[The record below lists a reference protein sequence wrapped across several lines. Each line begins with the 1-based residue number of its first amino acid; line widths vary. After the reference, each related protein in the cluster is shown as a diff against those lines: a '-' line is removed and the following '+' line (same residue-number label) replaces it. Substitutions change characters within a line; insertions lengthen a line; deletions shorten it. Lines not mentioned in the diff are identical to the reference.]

1 MRLLR
6 LSTVVANTALTR
18 GLARLARRGP
28 LDDQPFVRAITKLVA
43 RSDYPAFAKWQAEAD
58 PLARRVLGDG
68 AVSVAQFTRPTKD
81 GETMRHDVV
90 VAYRDRATF
99 DAWMANEEKD
109 EWLKRGEALNERVG
123 LRAATIDDFT
133 APATPAAAAMPP
145 FHKNFATI
153 LGAIFPTV
161 MVVSKV
167 VVPTLFHFAPALHH
181 VPPVAFTFGTCA
193 LTTAAMLKLSVPVSK
208 KVLGRYLKPGGDT
221 PAATLAVLAAF
232 ASLVAGACVATG
244 DVDARA
250 VAAALA
256 KALASKSS

>member
-1 MRLLR
+1 
-6 LSTVVANTALTR
+6 
-18 GLARLARRGP
+18 
-28 LDDQPFVRAITKLVA
+28 
-43 RSDYPAFAKWQAEAD
+43 
-58 PLARRVLGDG
+58 
-68 AVSVAQFTRPTKD
+68 
-81 GETMRHDVV
+81 
-90 VAYRDRATF
+90 
-99 DAWMANEEKD
+99 
-109 EWLKRGEALNERVG
+109 
-123 LRAATIDDFT
+123 
-133 APATPAAAAMPP
+133 MPP

-161 MVVSKV
+161 MVTRPSWKSTRRRNFGDSSVPPSGNRRVVEISATRASAQVVSKV
-167 VVPTLFHFAPALHH
+167 VVPTFFHFAPALHH